1 MRIIGLTGPTGSGK
15 SVVSR
20 ALSQMGIYIV
30 DADKIGHDIIL
41 KGKEAYKELK
51 EYFGAEI
58 IDENGEIIRRKLGS
72 IVFSQGG
79 EKLEFLN
86 NCTHKY
92 IYEEMKEDIISAEEN
107 GHKIVVIDAP
117 LLIEGK
123 FITLCNEVW
132 VVYASDETRAQRIM
146 ARDGI
151 TKEEALNRM
160 KQQKGYDVYN
170 AYADVIIDNN
180 KGIDDLINQVK
191 ILLDK
196 PGDNK

>member
-1 MRIIGLTGPTGSGK
+1 MRVIGLTGPTGSGK
-15 SVVSR
+15 SVVSN

-41 KGKEAYKELK
+41 KGKKAYNELK
-51 EYFGAEI
+51 EYFGDEI

-86 NCTHKY
+86 SCTHKY
-92 IYEEMKEDIISAEEN
+92 IYEEMKNDIINAEKN
-107 GHKIVVIDAP
+107 GADIVVIDAP
-117 LLIEGK
+117 LLIEGR

-132 VVYASDETRAQRIM
+132 VVYAPDEVRCERIM
-146 ARDGI
+146 TRDGI
-151 TKEEALNRM
+151 TKEEAFNRM
-160 KQQKGYDVYN
+160 KQQKDYDVYN
-170 AYADVIIDNN
+170 TYADVIIDNS
-180 KGIDDLINQVK
+180 KGIDNLIKQVK
-191 ILLDK
+191 TLLNK

>member
-1 MRIIGLTGPTGSGK
+1 M
-15 SVVSR
+15 
-20 ALSQMGIYIV
+20 
-30 DADKIGHDIIL
+30 
-41 KGKEAYKELK
+41 
-51 EYFGAEI
+51 
-58 IDENGEIIRRKLGS
+58 
-72 IVFSQGG
+72 FSQGG

-86 NCTHKY
+86 SCTHKY
-92 IYEEMKEDIISAEEN
+92 IYKEMKDDIINAEKN

-132 VVYASDETRAQRIM
+132 VVYASDEKRAQRIM

-170 AYADVIIDNN
+170 TYADVIIDNN